1 MGERMNEDINRIRK
15 GYKPKA
21 DKRRYWI
28 LYDVLSLMAM
38 IKLRIFNR

>member
-15 GYKPKA
+15 GYKPKS

-28 LYDVLSLMAM
+28 LYDVLSLIAM
-38 IKLRIFNR
+38 LKLRILNK